1 MLPKCIGQPVGQK
14 TEKIYLVTLLSSN
27 HDDWYPKTELG
38 RCDGIPTGGAA
49 EKSRVMQVI

>member
-14 TEKIYLVTLLSSN
+14 TERIYLVTLLSSD
-27 HDDWYPKTELG
+27 HDDWYPNTELG